1 MRAESLAAKHGG
13 FMDIQVSGKN
23 LDLGAALQSHVA
35 ARLDEGV
42 SKYFGR
48 GAAASV
54 VFAKERFQF
63 ECDVTA
69 HLDSGVF
76 LAAHGEGGDAY
87 SAFED
92 ALEKL
97 EKRIRRYKRR
107 LKNHHADG
115 KAPLPSEPAS
125 YYLLKPLDAEEGEGD
140 DEAPTGDPQP
150 VVVAESQTALREMTV
165 GSAVMQLDLAES
177 PVIVFKNAA
186 HGRLNIVYR
195 RRDGHIGWI
204 DPAP

>member
-1 MRAESLAAKHGG
+1 
-13 FMDIQVSGKN
+13 MDIQVSGKN
-23 LDLGAALQSHVA
+23 LDLGSALQSHA
-35 ARLDEGV
+35 ASRLEDGV
-42 SKYFGR
+42 SKYFGH
-48 GAAASV
+48 GAAATV
-54 VFAKERFQF
+54 VFAKERFAF

-97 EKRIRRYKRR
+97 EKRVRRYKRR

-115 KAPLPSEPAS
+115 KGPMPSEPAA
-125 YYLLKPLDAEEGEGD
+125 YYLLKPLEAESESD
-140 DEAPTGDPQP
+140 DVPQGDPQP